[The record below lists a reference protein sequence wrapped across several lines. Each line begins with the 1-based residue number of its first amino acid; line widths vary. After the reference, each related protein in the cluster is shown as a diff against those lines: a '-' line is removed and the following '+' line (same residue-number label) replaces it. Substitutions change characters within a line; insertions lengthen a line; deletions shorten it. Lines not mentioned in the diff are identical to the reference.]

1 MPSKSKD
8 ILPSASYLNR
18 VSFFKPD
25 PKYMVASVKEVM
37 PALENVEVVDFMKL
51 GSKNYDSPEVVD
63 DTYL

>member
-1 MPSKSKD
+1 
-8 ILPSASYLNR
+8 
-18 VSFFKPD
+18 
-25 PKYMVASVKEVM
+25 MVASVKEVM